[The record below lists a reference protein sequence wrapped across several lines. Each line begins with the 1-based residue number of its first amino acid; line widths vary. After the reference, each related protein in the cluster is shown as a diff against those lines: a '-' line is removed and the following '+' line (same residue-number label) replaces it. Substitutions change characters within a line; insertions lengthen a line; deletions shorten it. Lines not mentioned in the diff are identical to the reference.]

1 LLLIRRQEGDEI
13 KIKIRSKIKRGTQKR
28 EMHPGQFQVP
38 AGDSPAG
45 TGGSPVPPNAMR
57 GGAAFL
63 VVADSDK
70 NGFNVLL
77 MAKLAVVVDALA
89 ADDGHGADLGDFRPP
104 GKRLF
109 IK

>member
-1 LLLIRRQEGDEI
+1 
-13 KIKIRSKIKRGTQKR
+13 
-28 EMHPGQFQVP
+28 
-38 AGDSPAG
+38 
-45 TGGSPVPPNAMR
+45 MR